1 MELLLAA
8 GYIFILRLID
18 QSLGTLRT
26 LYVNKGKPFFGAIL
40 GFIESGIWIIAI
52 SQVIQDLNDPYLA
65 IGYALGFAAGTIVGS
80 YIESSIAIGDVVIRI
95 FSPKDSDSKKLA
107 KELRSKGYGVTV
119 INGEGMEG
127 EVTISWCVTP
137 RKKVK
142 DVLKIVSTI
151 SPDAYITTESTNPT
165 KLTANRK

>member
-52 SQVIQDLNDPYLA
+52 SQVIKDLNDPYLA
-65 IGYALGFAAGTIVGS
+65 VGYALGFAAGTIVGS

-107 KELRSKGYGVTV
+107 KELRR
-119 INGEGMEG
+119 NGEGMEG